1 MQIIRKIM
9 TVDGVVGTW
18 TDESGRSGI
27 ANPVFAIATKVQI
40 WMDLCKTPTE
50 RDAASLER
58 VDPADYTCDSYE
70 ISLDGDWDHGTD
82 PKLYRVTG
90 ISLVIVPGHV
100 YLVVTLPDTGT
111 PGLIAKV
118 DKDKSVELNGEV
130 SGYNG
135 GGTADGVP
143 AEFTIQFT
151 VTVRNRVFRP
161 GDPPEDVQNDPLY
174 LSNAQVRALIAEAT
188 RSTTP
193 GPANTLA
200 IGTVAEGDAP
210 AATITGSS
218 PNQTLNLTLKTGAQG
233 DPGPANTLAVGTVSS
248 GAYPS
253 AAITGASP
261 NQTLNLVLQQGPKG
275 DKGDTGGIEYDASGE
290 ITERAAYD
298 DELKGFRYAS
308 TVTDSTA
315 KTSTLYIWTKL
326 SDEHADWSDPL
337 VLTVFEREKAI
348 AVLKPMEFK
357 APTDGSRRLS
367 FPLSAYP
374 AATVAAVCIDRPAG
388 ELRLP
393 YDSARG
399 ITEIVK
405 DADNVVYIYFG
416 TLVPAYATGRV
427 YLTQFLGLSSA
438 AVDSDI
444 PDPTPGT
451 MVYGYITSEVAGA
464 VASVTQ
470 ITAEILQAAVTAGT
484 MVSGSAG
491 TLDKTS
497 IGTVPAGAL
506 VVALVPS
513 ESGLTVTKF
522 DGISGK
528 VPFELNNGAA
538 GTGANGTG
546 ITVGDTAYKVYGEFK
561 LNNAEVFIYVD

>member
-1 MQIIRKIM
+1 
-9 TVDGVVGTW
+9 
-18 TDESGRSGI
+18 
-27 ANPVFAIATKVQI
+27 
-40 WMDLCKTPTE
+40 MDLCKTPTE

-118 DKDKSVELNGEV
+118 DKEKSVSLNGEV

-135 GGTADGVP
+135 GGAADGVP

-161 GDPPEDVQNDPLY
+161 GEPPEDVQNDPLY

-218 PNQTLNLTLKTGAQG
+218 PNQTLNLVLKTGAQG
-233 DPGPANTLAVGTVSS
+233 NPGPANTLAVGTVSS

-253 AAITGASP
+253 ATITGASP

-275 DKGDTGGIEYDASGE
+275 DQGDKGAGIEYDKNGE
-290 ITERAAYD
+290 ISERAAYD

-348 AVLKPMEFK
+348 AVLKPVEFS
-357 APTDGSRRLS
+357 APTDGSRHLEL
-367 FPLSAYP
+367 PLSAYP

-388 ELRLP
+388 ELLLP
-393 YDSARG
+393 YDNARG

-405 DADNVVYIYFG
+405 DSDKVAHIYFG
-416 TLVPAYATGRV
+416 TLVPEYATGRI
-427 YLTQFLGLSSA
+427 YLTQFLGLSSG
-438 AVDSDI
+438 AVNPDI
-444 PDPTPGT
+444 PNPTPGT
-451 MVYGYITSEVAGA
+451 MHYGYITSEVAGA
-464 VASVTQ
+464 LVSVTQ
-470 ITAEILQAAVTAGT
+470 ITGAILEATI
-484 MVSGSAG
+484 SAG
-491 TLDKTS
+491 TIISGEAGTLGKTS
-497 IGTVPAGAL
+497 LGTVPEGAFI
-506 VVALVPS
+506 VALVPATS
-513 ESGLTVTKF
+513 SLSVTKF
-522 DGISGK
+522 DGIGGQ
-528 VPFELNNGAA
+528 VVFNENNGLP
-538 GTGANGTG
+538 GTGANGTE
-546 ITVGDTAYKVYGEFK
+546 ITIGETTYRVYGEFK
-561 LNNAEVFIYVD
+561 LNEAEIFIYIDEVTNA